1 MGSFLLI
8 ILREFLENKV
18 EVLTIYKLIKSTYNY
33 MFEFLDPYKL
43 RLFNLIN

>member
-18 EVLTIYKLIKSTYNY
+18 EVLTISKLIKSTYNY
-33 MFEFLDPYKL
+33 MFVFLDPYKL